1 VDNRG
6 VDWLSPFLIAFVG
19 FGALATIVELIRPA
33 RKLRYRKALPRDL
46 VALAVY
52 QLGVVSAATW
62 VCAPGVDFMR
72 HHLSAAVAE
81 LPLAPRVLAF
91 YLVAD
96 LGSYWMHRLMHTRAV
111 WRVHRWHHSPEQLY
125 WLAGVRASIP
135 QQILFNLP
143 AIAAIPILAGA
154 PAWVITAMLIEG
166 VVRNDWMHM
175 NVTWRSRWLEYVLVT
190 PRYHHIHHSTDAE
203 LHDANYGSLFS
214 IWDRL
219 FGTYEPERERVR
231 YGLTTNIN
239 TFNPVRVA
247 FHEYI
252 ALWRDIR
259 RAPTWRERAG
269 HAGHG
274 PGWKPVEEE
283 A

>member
-1 VDNRG
+1 M
-6 VDWLSPFLIAFVG
+6 DWLSPFLIAFVG

-219 FGTYEPERERVR
+219 FGTYVDPDASVPKKFGTGEPRKRD
-231 YGLTTNIN
+231 
-239 TFNPVRVA
+239 PVLLV
-247 FHEYI
+247 
-252 ALWRDIR
+252 L
-259 RAPTWRERAG
+259 G
-269 HAGHG
+269 
-274 PGWKPVEEE
+274 V
-283 A
+283 